1 MVWKSLLFA
10 ISNIKLF
17 ITCRSKKTQ
26 NNLEAKLKKDADTTQ
41 NSANNY
47 KTYREGKM
55 RKSKL
60 KRKKVGTFNFS
71 ASSTA
76 AFTTL
81 FSLQKTWIDIENL
94 PLYHCALSAR
104 LLQNSPPTPVLIIS
118 QNISRLLFLAVLIAK
133 EMHVLSPGNF
143 RLYKLSFWD
152 EDCIFRNQRRL

>member
-1 MVWKSLLFA
+1 
-10 ISNIKLF
+10 
-17 ITCRSKKTQ
+17 
-26 NNLEAKLKKDADTTQ
+26 
-41 NSANNY
+41 
-47 KTYREGKM
+47 M

-60 KRKKVGTFNFS
+60 KRKKVGTFNSS

-94 PLYHCALSAR
+94 PLYHCTLSAR

-118 QNISRLLFLAVLIAK
+118 QNISKLLFLAVLIAK

-143 RLYKLSFWD
+143 RLYKLSF
-152 EDCIFRNQRRL
+152 